1 MGVLHPP
8 PQPTPLNKGVYAPR
22 AVRVLPAIA
31 LEGWKFKPYR
41 VIGREATGDAPLD
54 KGALEAIFAELP
66 DEAKAPGRPGLGFII
81 EHLATPLDYIVLC
94 WWQNNNEMI
103 TRIFV
108 REAGGA
114 WRPTDGGES
123 FCVWDLDIMWF
134 ERNAFIR
141 TMLSM
146 PEHDPGAYLAARF
159 EKATVG

>member
-1 MGVLHPP
+1 M
-8 PQPTPLNKGVYAPR
+8 R
-22 AVRVLPAIA
+22 ALPAFEV
-31 LEGWKFKPYR
+31 EGWKFKPYR
-41 VIGREATGDAPLD
+41 VFGRACDAPATFDEAGLD
-54 KGALEAIFAELP
+54 PIVSELP
-66 DEAKAPGRPGLGFII
+66 EPAVAPGRPGLGFLI

-94 WWQNNNEMI
+94 WWQNNNELI
-103 TRIFV
+103 TRILV
-108 REAGGA
+108 REAGA
-114 WRPTDGGES
+114 PWRPTDGSES